1 MIAKNHNVNKAII
14 TLPKEYFSSTCQR
27 KIYKQSSMK
36 IPNKVNPKPN
46 KKISFDI
53 KRYKKS
59 TICFTN
65 SFCQLLSEKANEFFI
80 CRTNYIKAKC
90 PTEREKDF
98 YDEDDI
104 SDFDLNE
111 N

>member
-1 MIAKNHNVNKAII
+1 MIAKNHNVNKEII

-80 CRTNYIKAKC
+80 CRYVELIILRLNVQQK
-90 PTEREKDF
+90 EKK
-98 YDEDDI
+98 I
-104 SDFDLNE
+104 SLMRMMSLILI
-111 N
+111 